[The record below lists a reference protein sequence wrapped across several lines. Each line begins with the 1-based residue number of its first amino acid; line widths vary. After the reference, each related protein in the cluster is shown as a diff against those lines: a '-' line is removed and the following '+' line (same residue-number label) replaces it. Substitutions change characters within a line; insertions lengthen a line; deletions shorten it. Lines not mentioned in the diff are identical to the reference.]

1 MPNNRFSAVQLTLL
15 SVIVALILEN
25 LLNQFSD
32 ESLGWSAVL
41 PWLQSASVA
50 ITVVS
55 VWSGFA
61 LILTTSERK
70 PEAVDFIYPFGL
82 LITLTLAANSLG
94 HAQLTKFF
102 VFLCLGGL
110 FACWALRTE
119 LLDLEPGSAAAN
131 GVGRALYIQAASATL
146 CLIMTLLLIAS
157 SPPQA
162 VVIFALVIAVILPIT
177 AALGTMR
184 GWRSISE
191 GANSGL
197 DTQSS

>member
-32 ESLGWSAVL
+32 STLGWSSVL
-41 PWLQSASVA
+41 PWLQSAAIA

-61 LILTTSERK
+61 LILSTSERQ
-70 PEAVDFIYPFGL
+70 PETVDFIYPFGL

-94 HAQLTKFF
+94 NTQLLNFF
-102 VFLCLGGL
+102 TFLSLSGL
-110 FACWALRTE
+110 FASWALRTE
-119 LLDLEPGSAAAN
+119 LRDLEAN
-131 GVGRALYIQAASATL
+131 SGQAIGVRRALYIQAANTGLSVLMALLFLAT
-146 CLIMTLLLIAS
+146 

-162 VVIFALVIAVILPIT
+162 VVIFALTIGVILPIF

-184 GWRSISE
+184 GWRFISD
-191 GANSGL
+191 A
-197 DTQSS
+197 